1 MRKLS
6 WEAENEVMP
15 PAKSR
20 SGPVR
25 ANVVSAAC
33 EVRWAARVAYTG
45 SFTKLTGD
53 LRTQKKRREE
63 LWSVRDFLPFA
74 SRAGGA
80 WQSAASRA
88 ARE

>member
-33 EVRWAARVAYTG
+33 EVRWAARVRVHGFVHKTDGRPAH
-45 SFTKLTGD
+45 S
-53 LRTQKKRREE
+53 KKEE
-63 LWSVRDFLPFA
+63 R
-74 SRAGGA
+74 GA
-80 WQSAASRA
+80 LVGA
-88 ARE
+88 